1 MGHSG
6 AGAAS
11 VSAGFE
17 RLEDVVLDDLFPD
30 VDLALRR
37 GRHVGREDGLMYGFL
52 NDAHDHLEPFYR
64 RFGAELV
71 HKSDGYFYLLPS
83 SGGLGRGH
91 LSAGEMLV
99 GQAMALLY
107 LDPDSLL
114 HGGVVSREL
123 VLQRLESLVGQE
135 DLVRVLHP
143 RLRKVDER
151 VAAETV
157 RTRFG
162 RALRALADL
171 GFVDLVGDDGL
182 RLRPALMRFAE
193 PVRSAGDPAQALAL
207 LVARGELELAAA
219 EDAAVEEPEEDGE
232 A

>member
-1 MGHSG
+1 MN
-6 AGAAS
+6 
-11 VSAGFE
+11 AGFE
-17 RLEDVVLDDLFPD
+17 RLEDVVLDDLFPE

-37 GRHVGREDGLMYGFL
+37 GRHVGREDGAAYGFL

-71 HKSDGYFYLLPS
+71 HKSDGFFYLLPS
-83 SGGLGRGH
+83 SDRFGRSH
-91 LSAGEMLV
+91 LNAGEMLV

-114 HGGVVSREL
+114 HGGVVAREL
-123 VLQRLESLVGQE
+123 VLQRLASLVGQD

-171 GFVDLVGDDGL
+171 GFVDLVGDDDL

-193 PVRSAGDPAQALAL
+193 PVRSAGDPTQALAL
-207 LVARGELELAAA
+207 LVARGELEMVAATD
-219 EDAAVEEPEEDGE
+219 ELLPDEPEEDGD

>member
-1 MGHSG
+1 MN
-6 AGAAS
+6 
-11 VSAGFE
+11 AGFE
-17 RLEDVVLDDLFPD
+17 RLEEVILDDLFPD

-37 GRHVGREDGLMYGFL
+37 GRHVGREDGPAYEFL

-83 SGGLGRGH
+83 SDRLGRGQ

-107 LDPDSLL
+107 LDPESLL

-123 VLQRLESLVGQE
+123 VLQRLASLVGQE

-143 RLRKVDER
+143 RRRKVDER
-151 VAAETV
+151 VAAETI
-157 RTRFG
+157 RARFG
-162 RALRALADL
+162 RALRALSDL
-171 GFVDLVGDDGL
+171 GFVDLVSDEDL

-193 PVRSAGDPAQALAL
+193 PVRSAADPAQALAL
-207 LVARGELELAAA
+207 LVARGELEIADGA
-219 EDAAVEEPEEDGE
+219 EDPPPDEPEEDGD